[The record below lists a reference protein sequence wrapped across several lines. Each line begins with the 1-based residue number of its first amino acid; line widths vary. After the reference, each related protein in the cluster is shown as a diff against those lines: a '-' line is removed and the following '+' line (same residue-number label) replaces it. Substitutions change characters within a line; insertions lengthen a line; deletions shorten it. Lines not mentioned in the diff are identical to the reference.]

1 MKTLNHS
8 AYNNK
13 PTPARPIGRSPGLVC
28 LSLIAVIVRVSLIIV
43 IAIIIQYAG
52 GG

>member
-1 MKTLNHS
+1 MKSLNQS
-8 AYNNK
+8 AYNNE
-13 PTPARPIGRSPGLVC
+13 PTPARTTNRNLGLVC

-43 IAIIIQYAG
+43 IAIIIRSAG